1 MDVTTPH
8 QNGNGINK
16 HQAIEFLTSVYRQTD
31 TVLFDTLNKDTRIWF
46 NPVPECDDFEEAIE
60 KMASFNKEGGCVF
73 FGLNPR
79 KPNETGKNGTSH
91 AVCYF
96 ADFDGTPPER
106 ALQTI
111 REAGMPE
118 PSIVVASGGGTHVY
132 WLLVEPEDNLS
143 EWSDRMKWIA
153 HALGGSCADHLRKPT
168 NESTE
173 EEKRELKRL
182 RKEVLARNGAA
193 DNAVCD
199 IQRLARVPGFF
210 NRKQE
215 YSHCPPQA
223 KLVKCDGNRRFS
235 WKDLQPKCK
244 MPVEGLPPVM
254 PVKREKLEDD
264 LLPGQDFN
272 DRGDWIKDVL
282 GPGWQPI
289 GRCDGGMTPYTND
302 PKGRRRKTATI
313 TEQTD
318 EYESSIY
325 IWDSDCTLL
334 PAEAFHSKFH
344 AYTLIHHD
352 GKHYK
357 AASALRE
364 MGYGSQ
370 TSSKEPAPNIFNS
383 QNRKMVTECMADI
396 EPKDVS
402 WFWKNRIPIGQ
413 LTLLTG
419 PQGGTKSFL
428 TMDLA
433 SRVSNGWP
441 HPDGTGECPQGK
453 ALFFT
458 TEDEPGTAIVP
469 RLKAC
474 HADLTQI
481 HYMHGTT
488 EDPEDDNENARR
500 LRLNTDIEL
509 LEEEIQRLGNVKL
522 LIFDPLED
530 YIDGDSNNNKEVRTA
545 LTTLKAMAQRQ
556 NIAVVAVHHINKRS
570 KDVSAVQTAGGAGAW
585 TQVPRSVLHV
595 LTDPDDDN
603 ITFTRR
609 RLVVVTKSNYGG
621 TNEAQ
626 AYRLTE
632 GQHPSIEWVPEIL
645 NVDANSVVRSSTQS
659 EDGRKKAD
667 KRESAIAD
675 LYEIMQDGPVD
686 SKDIDQK
693 MRDRSHSSHMI
704 RVARKECELE
714 HLPRT
719 TNTDP
724 HMWKL
729 PEKLAVDDSIM
740 DDFFSFSDG
749 P

>member
-1 MDVTTPH
+1 MDVTANH
-8 QNGNGINK
+8 SNGNGIDK
-16 HQAIEFLTSVYRQTD
+16 HQAVEFLTNLYRQTD
-31 TVLFDTLNKDTRIWF
+31 TVLFDTLNKDTRVWF
-46 NPVPECDDFEEAIE
+46 NPVPECDDFESTIE
-60 KMASFNKEGGCVF
+60 EMASFNKDGGCVF

-79 KPNETGKNGTSH
+79 KPNATGKAGTSH

-111 REAGMPE
+111 KEAGMPE

-132 WLLVEPEDNLS
+132 WLLAEQEDDLV
-143 EWSDRMKWIA
+143 EWSNRMKWIA
-153 HALGGSCADHLRKPT
+153 HALGGSCADHLPTPT
-168 NESTE
+168 NKSTE
-173 EEKRELKRL
+173 DEKKELKRL

-193 DNAVCD
+193 DNGVCD
-199 IQRLARVPGFF
+199 IQRLARVPGFL
-210 NRKQE
+210 NRKDE
-215 YSHCPPQA
+215 YSHCPPQT

-244 MPVEGLPPVM
+244 MPAEGLPPAM
-254 PVKREKLEDD
+254 PVKREKLEDE
-264 LLPGQDFN
+264 LLPGKDFN
-272 DRGDWIKDVL
+272 ARGDWKDVL
-282 GPGWQPI
+282 GPGWSPI
-289 GRCDGGMTPYTND
+289 GPSDRGMTPYTND

-313 TEQTD
+313 SEQTD
-318 EYESSIY
+318 EYEASIW

-334 PAEAFHSKFH
+334 PANEFHSKFH
-344 AYTLIHHD
+344 AYTLIHHGGD
-352 GKHYK
+352 YTK
-357 AASALRE
+357 AASALRAK
-364 MGYGSQ
+364 GFGQ
-370 TSSKEPAPNIFNS
+370 KASSKEPAPNICDS
-383 QNRKMVTECMADI
+383 KNRKMVSECMAGI
-396 EPKDVS
+396 EPKEVV

-433 SRVSNGWP
+433 TRVSQGWP
-441 HPDGTGECPQGK
+441 HPDGTGTCPQGQ

-458 TEDEPGTAIVP
+458 TEDEPATAIVP

-474 HADLTQI
+474 GADLTQI

-488 EDPEDDNENARR
+488 DDPEDDNENARR
-500 LRLNTDIEL
+500 LKLNTDIEL

-556 NIAVVAVHHINKRS
+556 DIAVVAVHHINKRS

-595 LTDPDDDN
+595 VVDPDDDN
-603 ITFTRR
+603 VGFTRR
-609 RLVVVTKSNYGG
+609 RLMVCTKSNYGG
-621 TNEAQ
+621 DNQAQ

-632 GQHPSIEWVPEIL
+632 DQHPRIEWLPEVL
-645 NVDANSVVRSSTQS
+645 EVCANSVIRSSTQS
-659 EDGRKKAD
+659 EDGRKKTD
-667 KRESAIAD
+667 KREAAISD

-686 SKDIDQK
+686 SKDIDAK
-693 MRDRSHSSHMI
+693 MRNQGHSDRQI
-704 RVARKECELE
+704 RTARKECGLE
-714 HLPRT
+714 RVPRT
-719 TNTDP
+719 ANTDP
-724 HMWKL
+724 HMWRL
-729 PEKLAVDDSIM
+729 PEKLAVDDSTM
-740 DDFFSFSDG
+740 DDFLNFDDG